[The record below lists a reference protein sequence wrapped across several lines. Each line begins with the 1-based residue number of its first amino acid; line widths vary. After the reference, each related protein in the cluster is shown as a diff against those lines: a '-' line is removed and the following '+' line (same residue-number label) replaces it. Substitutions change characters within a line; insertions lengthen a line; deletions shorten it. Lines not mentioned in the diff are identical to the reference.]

1 MNIGQAAR
9 ASGVSSKMIRYYE
22 SIGLIPTAPRRDSG
36 YRDYSETDVYNLSF
50 IRRARDL
57 GFSVE
62 QMSDLLKLWHDRSR
76 ASADVKRI
84 ALHHVEELDRKA
96 LQIQQMSNTLR
107 HLAENCHGDGR
118 PFCPILE
125 DLAEAIG
132 GEAKPAGRPRFGA
145 AGIEPD
151 RTRRQSAAAAR

>member
-1 MNIGQAAR
+1 MNIGQAAQ

-62 QMSDLLKLWHDRSR
+62 QMSDLLKLWHDRGR

-84 ALHHVEELDRKA
+84 ALQHVEELDRKA
-96 LQIQQMSNTLR
+96 QQIQQMSDTLK
-107 HLAENCHGDGR
+107 HLADHCHGDKR
-118 PFCPILE
+118 PTCPILE
-125 DLAEAIG
+125 DLAEAIKG
-132 GEAKPAGRPRFGA
+132 DAMRTGRPRFGV
-145 AGIEPD
+145 AGIQPD
-151 RTRRQSAAAAR
+151 RTRRHSTASPR